1 MRLIPGDTVAETSAA
16 LEAEWRLTNPYS
28 QGKTLGRE
36 QCTWWD

>member
-1 MRLIPGDTVAETSAA
+1 MRLIPGKPVAETSAA
-16 LEAEWRLTNPYS
+16 LAAEWRLINLYS